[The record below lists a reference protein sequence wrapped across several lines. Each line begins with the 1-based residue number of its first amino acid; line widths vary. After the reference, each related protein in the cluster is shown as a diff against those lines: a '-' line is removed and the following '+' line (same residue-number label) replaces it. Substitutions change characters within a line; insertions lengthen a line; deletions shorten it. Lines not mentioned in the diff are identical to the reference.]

1 MNKRGLLVI
10 AAIALLLSLINFAS
24 ADIFL
29 SKQPEDIY
37 NLGDTMNV
45 VLGSDGTEG
54 WASVNLAC
62 SNQTKMIYFR
72 YLTDETAIDIFAPFN
87 KEFLRG
93 MMGNCFLALNFNGKP
108 KQSFAFIISDK
119 IDVTFS
125 LGAES
130 FMPGEGMSFTGGTNK
145 PDGNLVAN
153 GYAELKFNNI
163 NLDLITPIV
172 NNQFAGN
179 FTIPENLAAG
189 AYSVIVS
196 VYEKDK
202 DGGITNTGSA
212 SSSLTVL
219 QKPNSV
225 KISTQSKVF
234 PGKEIKYSAILYDQT
249 GQVIEKS
256 AIAYEI
262 TDSKNNSM
270 VSKLSTTGEDNYYTP
285 AKNAPYGDW
294 KLKAESEGIASE
306 VLFYVDK
313 NMEALFELTNGTLSI
328 RNIGNVPYEK
338 KIEMRIGN
346 VTEVKY
352 LNLSEGE
359 SVQFELSAPDGTY
372 DVGVSDGENSADWKG
387 VPLTGAAIS
396 FDSGKNSSLGFF
408 NRNWIAWAFLI
419 AVLGLF
425 VFLSSRKILNKNV
438 FLSEK
443 NKPNFVTL
451 KKPVDKEENFFK
463 QESRPNFKPASST
476 NLNAGGGVVK
486 LTPAAVQSRPQ
497 QNLQST
503 KQNLG
508 AQSGAQQ
515 PKINTQQQP
524 KSINRQMPT
533 GVVGVGIDS
542 GYAVY
547 SPVIDGVRQKS
558 SLVAVKI
565 KNAGEIKQKPEQT
578 TNDTVKGVIQI
589 IMDNHGKVY
598 KTEELIVGLFVPMV
612 TRTFDNEASAVKTAK
627 LISDR
632 LKGHNAKFTQKIQF
646 GVGVNTGDI
655 ALKRD
660 SQKLL
665 FSPLGSTLLNAK
677 KMAEMANGNVLIGE
691 DIQKKISQSMKTTL
705 NVENISSM
713 KTYFIGEPVRRATE
727 ENSRFVED
735 FLKRNKE
742 FGALRTIRNDSV
754 RSENKQTNT
763 GNTGYQKSENNQ
775 KGFEFLSS
783 WK

>member
-1 MNKRGLLVI
+1 MI